1 VNETRGDASSD
12 EAPPALHDRGR
23 RWAWPVL
30 IGLLALVGVLFA
42 AADIGLRT
50 PLLGPFGS
58 VIASPRA
65 QATPTTGVDRFNRSR
80 IAERLTLSMPFGP
93 VQFLSPIRAV
103 EGFLSNGA
111 GLFLLALG
119 ALLLFPGRSRV
130 AVQRLESR
138 AGVAIALA
146 AGVATALL
154 TVAAVSLLRFT
165 LIFLPAIPIVLAVA
179 LAASLFGIACVAL
192 AIGRLVERRLSLPD
206 AHPLVVALVGS
217 LIVFDLAVIPYLGLA
232 ALVVIAITGLGVAVV
247 TRFGSETGWS
257 FSDLRW

>member
-1 VNETRGDASSD
+1 MNETRGGASGD
-12 EAPPALHDRGR
+12 EAPSERSSDR
-23 RWAWPVL
+23 RWAWPLL

-50 PLLGPFGS
+50 PLLGPYGS
-58 VIASPRA
+58 VIAIARPEAS
-65 QATPTTGVDRFNRSR
+65 PTTATDRFNRSR
-80 IAERLTLSMPFGP
+80 IAERFTFPMPFGP
-93 VQFLSPIRAV
+93 VQIVSPLRAV

-111 GLFLLALG
+111 GLVLIALG

-138 AGVAIALA
+138 SGVAIALA

-165 LIFLPAIPIVLAVA
+165 LIFLAAIPIVLAVA
-179 LAASLFGIACVAL
+179 AAASLFGVSCVAL
-192 AIGRLVERRLSLPD
+192 AIGRLLERRLPLPD
-206 AHPLVVALVGS
+206 AHPLVVALAGS

-232 ALVVIAITGLGVAVV
+232 ALAVMAITGLGVAVV

>member
-1 VNETRGDASSD
+1 MRQPE
-12 EAPPALHDRGR
+12 R
-23 RWAWPVL
+23 RWAWAVL
-30 IGLLALVGVLFA
+30 IGLLALLGVLFA

-50 PLLGPFGS
+50 PLLGPYGS
-58 VIASPRA
+58 VIAVARPLTSPSPST
-65 QATPTTGVDRFNRSR
+65 ATDRFNRSR
-80 IAERLTLSMPFGP
+80 LAERFTFPMPFGP
-93 VQFLSPIRAV
+93 VQFVSPIRAV

-111 GLFLLALG
+111 GLILLALG
-119 ALLLFPGRSRV
+119 ALLMFPGRSRV

-138 AGVAIALA
+138 SGVAIALA
-146 AGVATALL
+146 AGIATALL

-165 LIFLPAIPIVLAVA
+165 LIFLAAIPIVLAVA
-179 LAASLFGIACVAL
+179 LAASLFGISCVAL
-192 AIGRLVERRLSLPD
+192 AIGRLLERRLPLPD
-206 AHPLVVALVGS
+206 AHPLVVALAGS